1 MNDHDDTM
9 RSLRGKTGSDFD
21 RAYIDHEIE
30 MHEQLIK
37 LVGSAAGSAENPALK
52 RQLLSAK
59 PKLQSHLE
67 AARNIRQA
75 LVGKTD

>member
-30 MHEQLIK
+30 MYEQLIK
-37 LVGSAAGSAENPALK
+37 LVGSAAGSAV
-52 RQLLSAK
+52 
-59 PKLQSHLE
+59 
-67 AARNIRQA
+67 NIRR
-75 LVGKTD
+75 